1 VDNSKTT
8 SKKSYQEDI
17 VIQQLK
23 PKSEFGQNILT
34 LMTGTTIAQAIP
46 LAISPILARIYTPED
61 FGVYALFVA
70 IVGLMSVMAA
80 FRYEQAILL
89 PKFDKNAINVFML
102 GVGLVFMVFFAS
114 ELFIFIFY
122 KEIVSIIN
130 NEQIGIWL
138 YFAPVTAMFIA
149 IFNLLVS
156 YSNRT
161 KNYHNIA
168 QATVIKSLVLA
179 TGQIAIG
186 FLRIGPTGLI
196 FGQVIAQFFANIKLF
211 KNIVQDKKLISS
223 VSRLKVYALAK
234 RYNNFPK
241 YNTPH
246 ALLGTISESMPVYI
260 LTLYFSSELVGYYA
274 FSLMVV
280 LAPLMILSVSI
291 SKVYNQ
297 KIVEIKSSG
306 NVYLFSFNLIVN
318 LMKKV
323 LLPYVLFVLYAPE
336 VFVFVFGSNWQESS
350 VIVQILSPWL
360 LLVFIVGTLSY
371 LPSIYNQQKKAMR
384 IEIMN
389 FIIKLIALM
398 IGVYYQNF
406 YLLLVLYSC
415 LSCLVL
421 IYTLHWYTK
430 ILRGAAN

>member
-8 SKKSYQEDI
+8 SKKSCQEDI

-223 VSRLKVYALAK
+223 VSRLKMYSLAK
-234 RYNNFPK
+234 RYRNFPK

-246 ALLGTISESMPVYI
+246 ALLGAISESMPVYI

-306 NVYLFSFNLIVN
+306 DAYLFSFNLIVN

-406 YLLLVLYSC
+406 YLLLFLYSFF
-415 LSCLVL
+415 SCLVL
-421 IYTLHWYTK
+421 IYTLHWYSK